1 MKVIFLRNGIKLLTV
16 LMMTVTAFLMWLD
29 LSGKSVHE
37 KASQPKKTDAKK
49 EVLANKHTVA
59 VERSDGTMLT
69 IDLEDYVRGVVASEM
84 PVRFESEALKAQS
97 VAARTSALQR
107 NLMVDDTTSSQVYK
121 RDDELKAQWG
131 DSYETNLA
139 KIKAAV
145 KATEGEVL
153 TYDGD
158 YITAAFFSSCDG
170 KTNNAGEYWEK
181 STPYLVSVD
190 SPWDAQVNDELI
202 QVQEFTASQIAQK
215 LGFLNPIQSISDIQ
229 RYDSGYVKSIMID
242 SITFSG
248 RELREKLNLR
258 SNKFTVT
265 MSGSDIS
272 FQVAGFGHGIGMS
285 QYGAEGMAKAG
296 KGYKEILLHY
306 YTGVKLEKR

>member
-1 MKVIFLRNGIKLLTV
+1 MRNGIKLLTV
-16 LMMTVTAFLMWLD
+16 LMMTVTAFFMWFD
-29 LSGKSVHE
+29 LSGSSMKE
-37 KASQPKKTDAKK
+37 KASPPKKADTKK
-49 EVLANKHTVA
+49 ETPAVKHTVA

-97 VAARTSALQR
+97 VAARTFALQR

-121 RDDELKAQWG
+121 SDDELKAQWG
-131 DSYETNLA
+131 DSYEANLT
-139 KIKAAV
+139 KIKDAV

-170 KTNNAGEYWEK
+170 KTNNSGEYWEK
-181 STPYLVSVD
+181 NTPYLVSVD
-190 SPWDAQVNDELI
+190 SKWDAQVNDNLI
-202 QVQEFTASQIAQK
+202 QAQEFTTAQIAQK
-215 LGFLNPIQSISDIQ
+215 LGFVNPIQSITDIQ
-229 RYDSGYVKSIMID
+229 RYDTGYVKSITID

-265 MSGSDIS
+265 MTGNDVT

-296 KGYKEILLHY
+296 KSYADILLHY